1 MSDQQN
7 EPLSPTV
14 TKVLDAYLEA
24 LKGDS
29 DVDDEAAKRLDALLR
44 KGKIPKPLDID
55 AALFFADDDESAS

>member
-1 MSDQQN
+1 MTEAKD

-29 DVDDEAAKRLDALLR
+29 DIDDEAAGRLDDLLR
-44 KGKIPKPLDID
+44 RGNVPKPADID
-55 AALFFADDDESAS
+55 GALFLTDDDKAAS